1 MSICC
6 CFGNEC
12 DRGGFFR
19 QAPEKL
25 IMDSDNRLIR
35 ANLLF
40 SAQNWCCGAG
50 HGVIDEIPEEFYTRY
65 GLLKGE
71 MEEWL
76 YDKPYAINKRYRSS
90 VLSDFSCLLLE
101 LSFFCFLPCFCS
113 WDKRYIEAWD
123 AELRQWQK
131 DLNEKVLEPKG
142 YFAKTQSR
150 CDETYRYVD
159 DGRTETDRH
168 IERWVSIAF
177 TPEAVAELKE
187 EEHVIG
193 ATESWACIG
202 GFDEATLCMH
212 P

>member
-6 CFGNEC
+6 CFGDEC
-12 DRGGFFR
+12 ERGGFFR
-19 QAPEKL
+19 QAPKKL
-25 IMDSDNRLIR
+25 IMDSDNHLIR

-76 YDKPYAINKRYRSS
+76 YDKTYAINKRYRSS
-90 VLSDFSCLLLE
+90 EVSDFSCFLLE
-101 LSFFCFLPCFCS
+101 LSFFCFMPCFCA

-131 DLNEKVLEPKG
+131 ELNEKVLEPKG
-142 YFAKTQSR
+142 LLALSFSYTTRAPRF
-150 CDETYRYVD
+150 
-159 DGRTETDRH
+159 
-168 IERWVSIAF
+168 I
-177 TPEAVAELKE
+177 
-187 EEHVIG
+187 
-193 ATESWACIG
+193 
-202 GFDEATLCMH
+202 
-212 P
+212 